1 MSKFQLKPIIKPDSN
16 KLPEAYKVVVDLKRQ
31 VGNVMVVVP
40 KFFQYDGSSI
50 PTAAWP
56 LIGTPFN
63 TRFMTASVFH
73 DWIYHTH
80 SMSRKAADQL
90 LHDVLIED
98 GVPEAKAWIMH
109 SAVSNFGK
117 PYWANDA
124 DDNSCIGRLT
134 DRIKKD
140 GRDPATYGLPR
151 FHNACPPTKKAETF
165 RSPPLRLF
173 RVAR

>member
-1 MSKFQLKPIIKPDSN
+1 MSKLHLKPIIKPDSN
-16 KLPEAYKVVVDLKRQ
+16 KLSEAYEVVVDLKRQ
-31 VGNVMVVVP
+31 VGNVTVVVP

-63 TRFMTASVFH
+63 PRFMTASVFH

-90 LHDVLIED
+90 LRDVLIED
-98 GVPEAKAWIMH
+98 GVSEAKAWIMH

-117 PYWANDA
+117 PYWANDP
-124 DDNSCIGRLT
+124 DDNSYIVRLT

-140 GRDPATYGLPR
+140 GRDPATYGLP
-151 FHNACPPTKKAETF
+151 PIP
-165 RSPPLRLF
+165 
-173 RVAR
+173 